1 MDRQNGNNRW
11 NTMADKRKAL
21 GRGLDALLPS
31 SKTSA
36 KPTPQLVRAESTSDG
51 SPREIAIE
59 QIDANPY
66 QTRNIADE
74 TALQELAAS
83 IKVSGV
89 LQPILVRSI
98 ANGKFQLMAG
108 QRRMRASEIAGKKS
122 IPAIVRTM
130 SDQQAMETTIV
141 ENLQREDLNPIEQ
154 AQAFDRLAHEFKLTQ
169 DQIAQRTGKDRA
181 SITNYMRLLKL
192 PSSVQ
197 QDISD
202 GRLSMGHGKVLLAL
216 PLEHLEVSATDFARK
231 AIEKGWNV
239 RQLEEQVMRLRE
251 TQRPQK
257 PKKEK
262 LRDPNVRAIEERLQ
276 RTLGCKVEIKD
287 MGKKGK
293 ITLYYDDLIMFDVI
307 QDKLER

>member
-1 MDRQNGNNRW
+1 
-11 NTMADKRKAL
+11 MADKRKAL

-31 SKTSA
+31 SKANA
-36 KPTPQLVRAESTSDG
+36 KQSPQLVRTENAGDG
-51 SPREIAIE
+51 SPREIPIE
-59 QIDANPY
+59 QIEANPY

-98 ANGKFQLMAG
+98 AGGKFQLMAG

-202 GRLSMGHGKVLLAL
+202 GRLTMGHGKVLLAL
-216 PLEHLEVSATDFARK
+216 PLEHLDLLAVDFARR

-239 RQLEEQVMRLRE
+239 RQMEEAVMKFNDSR
-251 TQRPQK
+251 RPQK

-262 LRDPNVRAIEERLQ
+262 PRDPNVRAIEERLQ

>member
-1 MDRQNGNNRW
+1 
-11 NTMADKRKAL
+11 MADKRKAL

-31 SKTSA
+31 SKANT
-36 KPTPQLVRAESTSDG
+36 KPSPQLVRIENAGDG
-51 SPREIAIE
+51 SPREIPIE
-59 QIDANPY
+59 QIEANPY

-98 ANGKFQLMAG
+98 AGGKFQLMAG

-202 GRLSMGHGKVLLAL
+202 GHLSMGHGKVLLAL
-216 PLEHLEVSATDFARK
+216 PLEHLDMLAVDFARR

-239 RQLEEQVMRLRE
+239 RQMEEAVMKFNDSR
-251 TQRPQK
+251 RPQK

-262 LRDPNVRAIEERLQ
+262 PRDPNVRAIEERLQ